1 MAINV
6 IMLQNNVYRNDPRQ
20 YVFQSKLRS
29 RKELIRYFGDLTLE
43 SENNNN
49 ALNDNQNFYT
59 SNENYNKAV
68 HDNENDNTSNDI
80 HDIISVA
87 TAASEMS

>member
-49 ALNDNQNFYT
+49 ALNDLVLNTTLFNNFKL
-59 SNENYNKAV
+59 SIFV
-68 HDNENDNTSNDI
+68 FFG
-80 HDIISVA
+80 
-87 TAASEMS
+87 